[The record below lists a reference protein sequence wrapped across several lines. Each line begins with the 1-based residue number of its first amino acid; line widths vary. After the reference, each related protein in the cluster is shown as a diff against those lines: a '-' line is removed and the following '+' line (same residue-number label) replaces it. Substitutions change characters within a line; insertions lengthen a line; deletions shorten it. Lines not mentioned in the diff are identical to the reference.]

1 MRLDKYITKSSE
13 LTRSEAKKLLKRG
26 LITVNGKVEKNSAFP
41 VMDDAVVMSDGEVLS
56 LIGSRYIMMNK
67 PQDTICSNVDEVHPS
82 LLHLVGVERA
92 FELHIAG
99 RLDADTTGLVLIT
112 DDGKWSH
119 NIISP
124 KKSCPKTYR
133 VWLRD
138 DITADAIKQLESG
151 VQLHHENGL
160 TLPASVEVVESDH
173 VLLTIV
179 EGKYHQVK
187 RMFAAVGN
195 YVEALHRESIGDI
208 TLDDDL
214 MGGEWRYLTASE
226 IALFAPNGDLR

>member
-1 MRLDKYITKSSE
+1 MRIDKYICKSTE
-13 LTRSEAKKLLKRG
+13 LTRNEAKKLLKG
-26 LITVNGKVEKNSAFP
+26 
-41 VMDDAVVMSDGEVLS
+41 GEVRVDDEVVKNGAFKVADEAEVSIEGEIIS
-56 LIGSRYIMMNK
+56 LIGQRYIMMNK

-82 LLHLVGVERA
+82 LLHFLEIDRA

-119 NIISP
+119 NITSP
-124 KKSCPKTYR
+124 KKHCEKTYR
-133 VWLRD
+133 VWLAEPITD
-138 DITADAIKQLESG
+138 DVITQLAEG
-151 VQLHHENGL
+151 VQLHGENEL
-160 TLPASVEVVESDH
+160 TLPAKVDVIDSQE

-195 YVEALHRESIGDI
+195 HVEALHRERIGDI
-208 TLDDDL
+208 TLDDEL
-214 MGGEWRYLTASE
+214 MLGEWRYLTEQE
-226 IALFAPNGDLR
+226 IALFI